1 MEEKQMEGWIVGAS
15 QRSPQSASLLSHE
28 RPPNGRRPY
37 ERPQTEF
44 YAAEPCQFL
53 AGSSTEFGGT
63 HMGAT
68 ADFFSGTHL
77 GSFADFFSGTH
88 FGSTSGEFGGTHLG
102 STSGEFGGTHLGS
115 TSGEYGGTHKTYGVI
130 TLSD

>member
-44 YAAEPCQFL
+44 YAAEPCQPL
-53 AGSSTEFGGT
+53 AGSSTEFSGT
-63 HMGAT
+63 HEDAT
-68 ADFFSGTHL
+68 TNIFSGTHL
-77 GSFADFFSGTH
+77 GS
-88 FGSTSGEFGGTHLG
+88 STGEFGGTHLG
-102 STSGEFGGTHLGS
+102 NSTGEFGGMHIGS
-115 TSGEYGGTHKTYGVI
+115 TTGEYGGTHIDIKISGVWE
-130 TLSD
+130 